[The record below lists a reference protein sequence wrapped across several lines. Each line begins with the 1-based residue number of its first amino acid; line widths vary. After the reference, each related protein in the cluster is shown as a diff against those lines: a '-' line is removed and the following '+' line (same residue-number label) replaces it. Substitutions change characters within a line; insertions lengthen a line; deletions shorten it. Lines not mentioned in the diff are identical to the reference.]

1 MLELLLLAGGMAMT
15 GLGMATG
22 MKGARA
28 TAEASMDAA
37 QYESSVYLEEAAQ
50 RRLMSIEEQG
60 IMREQL
66 RRKLKED
73 RAKYAKAGVRMVGSP
88 FQAQLRVVEDMSYDI
103 GMLAHIRETEA
114 KRLEQRATLSRM
126 RGGVA
131 AKVGKLEMEQTL
143 YGGIGQMSMMGL
155 SYALNR

>member
-22 MKGARA
+22 MRGVRA
-28 TAEASMDAA
+28 GTEASMEAA

-50 RRLMSIEEQG
+50 RRLMSLEEQG

-103 GMLAHIRETEA
+103 GMLAHIREIEA
-114 KRLEQRATLSRM
+114 KRLEQRATMSRM
-126 RGGVA
+126 RGKA
-131 AKVGKLEMEQTL
+131 AEKVGKIELAQTL